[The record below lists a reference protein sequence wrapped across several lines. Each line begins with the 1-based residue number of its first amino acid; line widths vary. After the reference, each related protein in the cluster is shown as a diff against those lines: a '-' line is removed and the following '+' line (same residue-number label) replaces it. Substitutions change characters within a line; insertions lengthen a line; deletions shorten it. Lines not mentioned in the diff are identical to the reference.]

1 MVAPAAT
8 AATTSI
14 TTTPPPAAFP
24 SFTAPSPVP
33 AQQHCEGI
41 FYGGKN
47 GIQATVAQLQ
57 ATASRWRPV
66 VPTTIV
72 LPPLGKT
79 KAFAREDVCHVFAA
93 VRL

>member
-24 SFTAPSPVP
+24 SFTAPSPVL

-41 FYGGKN
+41 LYEGVN
-47 GIQATVAQLQ
+47 GIQAAVAQL
-57 ATASRWRPV
+57 
-66 VPTTIV
+66 
-72 LPPLGKT
+72 
-79 KAFAREDVCHVFAA
+79 
-93 VRL
+93 